1 MSISSSHRGPDRTT
15 SENEKRTW
23 SEYESEDKNKRMKD
37 SRLRE
42 KQKAQSSSKYYSP
55 DSTHSGRYDQHER
68 DSEISRPRAALW
80 G

>member
-1 MSISSSHRGPDRTT
+1 MSISSSHRGPDRTR
-15 SENEKRTW
+15 SENEKRPW

-42 KQKAQSSSKYYSP
+42 KQKAQSSSKYFSP
-55 DSTHSGRYDQHER
+55 ESTHSGKYDQHE
-68 DSEISRPRAALW
+68 SAGQSSRPRAALW

>member
-1 MSISSSHRGPDRTT
+1 MSISSSHRGPDRIT

-55 DSTHSGRYDQHER
+55 DSIHRGRYDQHER
-68 DSEISRPRAALW
+68 ASEISRPRATLW